1 MSVTPDHVVLRE
13 VSDAVSRM
21 LMGTRTF
28 YAHVLVRMRREVSR
42 EIPTMAVR
50 ADADGVAL
58 LVNPEFWRRT
68 LVSDDFREG
77 VLVHEVLH
85 VVLRHLD
92 RAEGV
97 TDRQLFNVAADLAVN
112 RLVGR
117 RFLPAGALFVED
129 MPEEWD
135 LPDDGTAEE
144 YYEILR
150 KQRPPATHL
159 AFGDG
164 EGKAGRGSHE
174 TWPGG
179 SQATGPSDVNDGFG
193 SDGIRRSAMNDLVQ
207 AAVRDTKATHGSIPA
222 GLQRAIDAAVPR
234 RSRTDWRRMMH
245 LFGTSGMTT
254 YLKPTIMSPSRR
266 FGTVPGV
273 RVRQRQ
279 SLAVAV
285 DTSGSIEADLL
296 ATFFGEVHALWRLGI
311 DVTVIECDAAIRPE
325 GVWRYRGRMALRA
338 EGGGGTDFDPP
349 IEWANS
355 HAVDGLVYL
364 TDGDG
369 GRSLP
374 CRRRLLWMVTEE
386 RNATPRAV
394 FVQPGET
401 VCHLDP
407 RAGGSR

>member
-1 MSVTPDHVVLRE
+1 
-13 VSDAVSRM
+13 
-21 LMGTRTF
+21 
-28 YAHVLVRMRREVSR
+28 
-42 EIPTMAVR
+42 MAVR
-50 ADADGVAL
+50 AGSDGVTL
-58 LVNPEFWRRT
+58 LVNPDFWTGT
-68 LVSDDFREG
+68 LVTDDLREG

-97 TDRQLFNVAADLAVN
+97 ADRRIFDIAADLSVN

-117 RFLPAGALFVED
+117 RYLPAGALFVED
-129 MPEEWD
+129 MPAEWG
-135 LPDDGTAEE
+135 LPEDGTAEE

-150 KQRPPATHL
+150 KQRPPANHP
-159 AFGDG
+159 AFGG
-164 EGKAGRGSHE
+164 AEGKAGRGSHE

-179 SQATGPSDVNDGFG
+179 SQAGGPGEMNDGFG
-193 SDGIRRSAMNDLVQ
+193 SEGTRRSAMNELVQ
-207 AAVRDTKATHGSIPA
+207 AAVRDTKATHGSVPA
-222 GLQRAIDAAVPR
+222 GLERAIEGSVPK

-245 LFGTSGMTT
+245 LFGASGMTT

-285 DTSGSIEADLL
+285 DTSGSIDERTLGI
-296 ATFFGEVHALWRLGI
+296 FFREVHALWRLGV
-311 DVTVIECDAAIRPE
+311 DVTVIECDAAIAPE
-325 GVWRYRGRMALRA
+325 GVWKYRGRMALRA

-394 FVQPGET
+394 FVHPGET

-407 RAGGSR
+407 HAGGSR